1 MEKLAKKKTKYN
13 TINKWWELRKIYFTI
28 AAIGYSIQQNSNLKK
43 QLQLTKQIVQEKREH
58 SPYQINIENWLEQLL
73 ELENYR
79 A

>member
-1 MEKLAKKKTKYN
+1 MEKLANKKTKYN

-28 AAIGYSIQQNSNLKK
+28 AAIGYSNLKK

>member
-1 MEKLAKKKTKYN
+1 MVGTRQNLFHNCSYRIFYTTKF
-13 TINKWWELRKIYFTI
+13 EP
-28 AAIGYSIQQNSNLKK
+28 KK

-79 A
+79 V